1 MDKIPLYSF
10 KNRLVSPTFAKIC
23 LNSFSFAVFKFF
35 IHLLSFAQF
44 HLVSLSFAQFHLVS
58 LSFAQFR
65 LDSCRIAQFSLGF
78 SILLPWL
85 VLTKNF
91 ILFYKSHIP
100 YRLLCLSQYCNMFLT
115 LYIYIFLAILCKS
128 CRNIFGGFLKR
139 KFSCNRLNYSVQFSL
154 DITLVLQIHPGTAKN
169 YFSFLNLCKT
179 IHNKKGKINQLIIM
193 ETVMVSSFQR

>member
-1 MDKIPLYSF
+1 M
-10 KNRLVSPTFAKIC
+10 
-23 LNSFSFAVFKFF
+23 
-35 IHLLSFAQF
+35 
-44 HLVSLSFAQFHLVS
+44 
-58 LSFAQFR
+58 
-65 LDSCRIAQFSLGF
+65 
-78 SILLPWL
+78 LPWL

-154 DITLVLQIHPGTAKN
+154 DITLFLQIHPGTAKN